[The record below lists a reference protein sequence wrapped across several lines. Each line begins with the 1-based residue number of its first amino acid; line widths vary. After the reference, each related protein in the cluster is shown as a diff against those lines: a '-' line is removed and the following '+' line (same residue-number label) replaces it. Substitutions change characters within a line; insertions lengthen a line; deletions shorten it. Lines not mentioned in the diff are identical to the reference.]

1 MDFGS
6 TFLAILTGLG
16 LSAACGFQ
24 VFIPPLVV
32 GIAAQ
37 TGNLELTEGLAWLGE
52 WPSLIAL
59 SIAAIVDSIAHKVRA
74 IDKMLNR
81 VEAPLVA
88 VAGTILSAS
97 MVTDMDPLL
106 QWGLAAIVGG
116 GSSEAIH
123 LSKSFIK
130 SPLSMG
136 SSDGLTTFSIAE
148 GIAEGV
154 AEEVAFS
161 GLTLPVSI
169 AEDATATAL
178 PILAILFPVF
188 TAFIVVLILVLLV
201 VTAFM
206 IKKYIVKLKK
216 WIFNRRQ
223 QTAQAT
229 HSS

>member
-52 WPSLIAL
+52 WPALITL
-59 SIAAIVDSIAHKVRA
+59 SIAAVLDSIAHKVSV
-74 IDKMLNR
+74 IDRMLVS

-106 QWGLAAIVGG
+106 QWGLAAIAGG

-123 LSKSFIK
+123 LSKSSIK
-130 SPLSMG
+130 SPFSMA
-136 SSDGLTTFSIAE
+136 SDDTPSIAE
-148 GIAEGV
+148 VI
-154 AEEVAFS
+154 AEEVGFGELKLFA
-161 GLTLPVSI
+161 SI
-169 AEDATATAL
+169 AEDVTATAL
-178 PILAILFPVF
+178 PISAICFPVF
-188 TAFIVVLILVLLV
+188 TAFIVVFILVLLV

-223 QTAQAT
+223 QPA
-229 HSS
+229 

>member
-24 VFIPPLVV
+24 VFIPPLIVS
-32 GIAAQ
+32 IAAL

-59 SIAAIVDSIAHKVRA
+59 SIAAVLDSIAHKVRA

-148 GIAEGV
+148 GV

-201 VTAFM
+201 VSAFM

-223 QTAQAT
+223 VPAETS
-229 HSS
+229 HSL

>member
-16 LSAACGFQ
+16 LSAACGFR

-37 TGNLELTEGLAWLGE
+37 TGNLELAEGLAWLGE
-52 WPSLIAL
+52 WPALIAL
-59 SIAAIVDSIAHKVRA
+59 SIAAVVDSIAHKISV
-74 IDKMLNR
+74 IDRMLDR

-106 QWGLAAIVGG
+106 QWGLAAIAGG
-116 GSSEAIH
+116 GSSDAIH
-123 LSKSFIK
+123 LRKSSIK
-130 SPLSMG
+130 SPFSMA
-136 SSDGLTTFSIAE
+136 SSDGLSIAE
-148 GIAEGV
+148 EIAED
-154 AEEVAFS
+154 VAFG
-161 GLTLPVSI
+161 GLTPLVSI

-178 PILAILFPVF
+178 PISAILFPVF

-206 IKKYIVKLKK
+206 IKKCIVKLKK
-216 WIFNRRQ
+216 WIVKRRQ
-223 QTAQAT
+223 TPAQTP
-229 HSS
+229 HSV

>member
-1 MDFGS
+1 MDYGD
-6 TFLAILTGLG
+6 TFLVLLTGFG

-24 VFIPPLVV
+24 VFIPPLIVS
-32 GIAAQ
+32 IAAH

-52 WPSLIAL
+52 WPAVITL
-59 SIAAIVDSIAHKVRA
+59 SVAAVLDSIAHKISV
-74 IDKMLNR
+74 IDRMLVS

-106 QWGLAAIVGG
+106 QWGLAAIAGG

-123 LSKSFIK
+123 LSKSSIK
-130 SPLSMG
+130 SPLSMA
-136 SSDGLTTFSIAE
+136 SDDTLSIAE
-148 GIAEGV
+148 VI
-154 AEEVAFS
+154 AEEVGF
-161 GLTLPVSI
+161 GGPKLLVSI

-206 IKKYIVKLKK
+206 VRKWIVKIRK
-216 WIFNRRQ
+216 WIVKRRQ
-223 QTAQAT
+223 KPVEAT
-229 HSS
+229 HS

>member
-1 MDFGS
+1 
-6 TFLAILTGLG
+6 
-16 LSAACGFQ
+16 
-24 VFIPPLVV
+24 
-32 GIAAQ
+32 
-37 TGNLELTEGLAWLGE
+37 
-52 WPSLIAL
+52 
-59 SIAAIVDSIAHKVRA
+59 
-74 IDKMLNR
+74 
-81 VEAPLVA
+81 
-88 VAGTILSAS
+88 

-116 GSSEAIH
+116 GSSESIH
-123 LSKSFIK
+123 LSKSSIK
-130 SPLSMG
+130 SPLSIG
-136 SSDGLTTFSIAE
+136 SADGLTTFSIAE

-154 AEEVAFS
+154 AEEVAFG
-161 GLTLPVSI
+161 GLALPVSI

-223 QTAQAT
+223 QPA
-229 HSS
+229 

>member
-24 VFIPPLVV
+24 VFIPPLIVS
-32 GIAAQ
+32 IAAL

-59 SIAAIVDSIAHKVRA
+59 SIAAVVDSIAHKVRA

-130 SPLSMG
+130 SPLSID

-148 GIAEGV
+148 GIAE
-154 AEEVAFS
+154 EVAFG

-223 QTAQAT
+223 VPA
-229 HSS
+229 